1 MVRALPYIVPIALAL
16 YALIDLSRSQVVER
30 AGIRPLAWVAMIVL
44 LPVVG
49 PVAWIAVSRSRRV
62 GGTSRPASPGR
73 PSMPGGPVRPTRRP
87 GPVAPD
93 DDPDFLWRLDQQH
106 LRQTDGH
113 PTDRAGERPQEP
125 AGARPQDEAGDGPK
139 GPDRPAPPAED
150 DSPAPDPAS

>member
-93 DDPDFLWRLDQQH
+93 DDPDFLWRLEQQH
-106 LRQTDGH
+106 RRQTDGH

-125 AGARPQDEAGDGPK
+125 AGERPQDEAADGPT

-150 DSPAPDPAS
+150 DSPAS

>member
-49 PVAWIAVSRSRRV
+49 PIAWIAVSRSRRA
-62 GGTSRPASPGR
+62 GGTPRPAAPGR

-93 DDPDFLWRLDQQH
+93 DDPDFLWRLEQQRR
-106 LRQTDGH
+106 RQTGGH
-113 PTDRAGERPQEP
+113 PTDRAGDRPEAAGERPQD
-125 AGARPQDEAGDGPK
+125 AAGDGPK
-139 GPDRPAPPAED
+139 DPDRPAPPAED
-150 DSPAPDPAS
+150 DSPAS